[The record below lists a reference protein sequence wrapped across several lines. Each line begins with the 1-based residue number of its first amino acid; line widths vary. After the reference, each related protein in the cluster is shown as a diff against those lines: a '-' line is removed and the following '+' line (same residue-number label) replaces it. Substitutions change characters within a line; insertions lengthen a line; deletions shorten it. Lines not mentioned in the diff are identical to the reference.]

1 MKFPKTL
8 FVRQDKGEPEVYYL
22 AFTTG
27 VEAVDEDGPTD
38 VAIYSLTETKKLR
51 KVVEEG

>member
-8 FVRQDKGEPEVYYL
+8 LVRQEKYGNEVYYI
-22 AFTTG
+22 ACT
-27 VEAVDEDGPTD
+27 EDVDVIKEDGPTD
-38 VAIYSLTETKKLR
+38 VAVYSLTETKKLR